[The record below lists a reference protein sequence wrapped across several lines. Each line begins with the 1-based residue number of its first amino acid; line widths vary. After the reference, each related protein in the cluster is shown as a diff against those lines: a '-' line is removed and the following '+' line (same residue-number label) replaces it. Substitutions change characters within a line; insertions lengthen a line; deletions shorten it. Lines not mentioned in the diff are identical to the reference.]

1 MDIIIGIFFFVFAF
15 FCMIFALYE
24 ERDTN
29 VVDEDEET
37 KSDNL
42 IVILLGAGVV
52 LFFISAACFLAASGS
67 YYSSVSDSMVD
78 YHIKEY
84 EPVAWLPIGFAM
96 FNLLLVMTKALDMLG
111 KHYKDGT

>member
-1 MDIIIGIFFFVFAF
+1 LEIIISVFFFVFAF

-29 VVDEDEET
+29 SVDEDEET

-42 IVILLGAGVV
+42 IIILLGAGVV
-52 LFFISAACFLAASGS
+52 LFFISAACFLTASGS
-67 YYSSVSDSMVD
+67 YYSSVSDTMIT

-84 EPVAWLPIGFAM
+84 EPVAYLPIGFAI
-96 FNLLLVMTKALDMLG
+96 FNLLLAMTKGLSLLT
-111 KHYKDGT
+111 KYYQDGT